1 MLHPCMVS
9 LKSLLKRAFSFP
21 FFIDLNWKKNASVM
35 DAARPPLNNVFEK
48 ILVVHNSVHNEAVIT
63 LLIHVVG
70 MINYRSNIIGMCV
83 PCIAPAHI
91 GNCDL
96 FF

>member
-21 FFIDLNWKKNASVM
+21 FLYRPELEKNASVM
-35 DAARPPLNNVFEK
+35 DAARPPHNNVFEK
-48 ILVVHNSVHNEAVIT
+48 VLAVHNSLHNEAVIT
-63 LLIHVVG
+63 LLIHVVEL
-70 MINYRSNIIGMCV
+70 INYRSNVIGICV
-83 PCIAPAHI
+83 PCIAPLHI
-91 GNCDL
+91 L